1 MQLDLNPIITKIRAT
16 IETHKMAEEGAFVR
30 FLWQDRENTRK
41 MGVNEYGCADVAN
54 IRYMIGDLPRNEQ
67 ERMAC
72 VKVLQDFQDPDT
84 GLFFEGT
91 HHALHCTAHCTAAL
105 ELFDVRPRYAM
116 PGIDPYRTP
125 EGLCK
130 LLEGLRWIENPWP
143 QAHEGAGIFATM
155 ILTGAATPEWQDTY
169 FNWLDRHTDPEHGM
183 SVAGTI
189 QTGKAP
195 KFHHLNGWFHYLF
208 NYSFARRPFPQ
219 VEKLIDSCIDMY
231 KNRQLAEDFG
241 HRVGFSEIDWVFT
254 LNRAISQSGYRFAE
268 GKSLLREFAAEFV
281 QFLNECDMHTHDQW
295 NDMHMLFGA
304 VCALAELQIALPGE
318 LRSDYPLRQVLDRR
332 PFI

>member
-1 MQLDLNPIITKIRAT
+1 MQLDLNPIIAKVRAT
-16 IETHKMAEEGAFVR
+16 IETHKLPEEGAFVR
-30 FLWQDRENTRK
+30 FLWQSKDGSRK

-72 VKVLQDFQDPDT
+72 VKVLQDFQDPET

-105 ELFDVRPRYAM
+105 ELFDVRPKYEM
-116 PGIDPYRTP
+116 PGIDEWRTC
-125 EGLCK
+125 EGVCK
-130 LLEGLRWIENPWP
+130 LLENLKWLENPWP

-155 ILTGAATPEWQDTY
+155 ILTGNASREWQDAY
-169 FNWLDRHTDPEHGM
+169 FGWLESHTDPEYGM
-183 SVAGTI
+183 SNAGTI
-189 QTGKAP
+189 QNGKAP
-195 KFHHLNGWFHYLF
+195 AFHHLNGWFHYLF
-208 NYSFARRPFPQ
+208 NFSFANRPFPMA
-219 VEKLIDSCIDMY
+219 EKLIDTCIDLY
-231 KNRQLAEDFG
+231 KNKQLAEDFG
-241 HRVGFSEIDWVFT
+241 RRVGFSEIDWVFT
-254 LNRAISQSGYRFAE
+254 LHRAIAQTGYRFAE
-268 GKSLLREFAAEFV
+268 SKALLREFAEGFV
-281 QFLNECDMHTHDQW
+281 QFLNERDMNTDDQW